1 MDRSS
6 VAVLVGA
13 DYKSDEIGRQVAR
26 ETKKAVFCDVGSV
39 SMDEMVEAGRIGFK
53 PKYKLT
59 LFRYDYNGEPEAELD
74 GQRYRIYR
82 TYLGR
87 GETIELYLEKKAGVL
102 RGDSV

>member
-6 VAVLVGA
+6 VAILVNA
-13 DYKSDEIGRQVAR
+13 DYKSDEIGRPVPS
-26 ETKKAVFCDVGSV
+26 ETKRAVFCDVGSI
-39 SMDEMVEAGRIGFK
+39 SMDEMVEAGKIGFK

-82 TYLGR
+82 TYFGR
-87 GETIELYLEKKAGVL
+87 GETVELYLEKKAGVL
-102 RGDSV
+102 LGDSV